1 MRVITQWATYPEM
14 LITRC
19 EPISDASTGLG
30 MRFEME
36 LTEILRVEGAAGA
49 AVPSGAMT
57 GNAAG
62 RSGEVSRGRVPLGAG
77 AFLSSE

>member
-1 MRVITQWATYPEM
+1 MRVFTPWTIYPEM

-36 LTEILRVEGAAGA
+36 LTEILRVLGATD

-57 GNAAG
+57 GNASG
-62 RSGEVSRGRVPLGAG
+62 RSGEVSRGRVPLGSD